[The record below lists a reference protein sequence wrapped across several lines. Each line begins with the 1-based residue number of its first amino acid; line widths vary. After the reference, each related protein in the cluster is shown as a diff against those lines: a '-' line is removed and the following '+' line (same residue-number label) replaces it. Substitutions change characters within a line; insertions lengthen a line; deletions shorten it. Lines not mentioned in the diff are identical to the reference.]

1 MTATKVAVRR
11 YHESTLRRM
20 RRRYLGTFYSVA
32 SILALVAVLGQVYE
46 RFMEAQSFEATEKS
60 DAERLPGAGPRPV
73 EILEAGEG
81 YRIVRHAGGVTRIP
95 ASPRR
100 ICALASADELL
111 SIGVIPAAHS
121 IKDGN
126 FPDYLEE
133 ALKDVPWIPNVY
145 GDAMP
150 NLEAIIAVRPDLIIT
165 RAPDRQTYLQL
176 SKIAPVVVLLGH
188 AHHYRQRVLD
198 VGAIIGRQREAEA
211 RVAWYD
217 AKVRAAR
224 KALHAKLQGRTFAFF
239 RVNARSFRLSGW
251 DDSGGPVAFRDLALP
266 RPRLVAENE
275 RNITLSPEQLL
286 SLDADFA
293 LIAVDVNVGSARNM
307 RELLEHPAWDR
318 LPAARAHHA
327 SVLVK
332 YRHWADSGILGK
344 AIIIDDVLRAIAP
357 EALVA
362 VNAQAD
368 AALRGTSL

>member
-73 EILEAGEG
+73 EILEEG
-81 YRIVRHAGGVTRIP
+81 VDYRIVRHASGVTRIP

-176 SKIAPVVVLLGH
+176 SKIAPVVVLLPP
-188 AHHYRQRVLD
+188 AC
-198 VGAIIGRQREAEA
+198 IGSCPSLVPPACTGTELRCR
-211 RVAWYD
+211 RNH
-217 AKVRAAR
+217 RAG
-224 KALHAKLQGRTFAFF
+224 Q
-239 RVNARSFRLSGW
+239 
-251 DDSGGPVAFRDLALP
+251 
-266 RPRLVAENE
+266 
-275 RNITLSPEQLL
+275 RNITL
-286 SLDADFA
+286 
-293 LIAVDVNVGSARNM
+293 
-307 RELLEHPAWDR
+307 ELLEPIPEPKNSSRGRERRRDGSGPGNWR
-318 LPAARAHHA
+318 PSSPTARECGG
-327 SVLVK
+327 
-332 YRHWADSGILGK
+332 SG
-344 AIIIDDVLRAIAP
+344 
-357 EALVA
+357 
-362 VNAQAD
+362 
-368 AALRGTSL
+368 